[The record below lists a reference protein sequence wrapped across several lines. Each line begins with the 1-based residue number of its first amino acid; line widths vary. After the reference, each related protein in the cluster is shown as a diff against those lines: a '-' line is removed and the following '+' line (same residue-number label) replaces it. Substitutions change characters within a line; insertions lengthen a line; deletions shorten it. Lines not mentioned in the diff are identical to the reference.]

1 MIPLARRVDR
11 LEVHCQRCD
20 RYGRLRLGK
29 LIEEHGA
36 DMDLPDPA
44 ARRVHPWRWT
54 RMLLQPGSPVR
65 RPLIVLPSWLSL
77 PLMLASV

>member
-1 MIPLARRVDR
+1 VISLVGWVDR
-11 LEVHCQRCD
+11 LEVRCQCCD

-54 RMLLQPGSPVR
+54 RMLLQPGSPVS

-77 PLMLASV
+77 PLMLARV